1 MPAKGRVSIPW
12 QIVFTVISPINIWA
26 FYRIKKLRRYVL
38 YVIIPSALIVLTL
51 SLIGYYEMTLID
63 PFGGQMS
70 SDIVMPTP
78 PYMTPIKPQVV
89 KFDTIP
95 YNVIGITSSV
105 ALTIFS
111 IYLMIK
117 WVRD

>member
-1 MPAKGRVSIPW
+1 M
-12 QIVFTVISPINIWA
+12 
-26 FYRIKKLRRYVL
+26 
-38 YVIIPSALIVLTL
+38 YVIIPSVLIVLRL

-70 SDIVMPTP
+70 SDTVMPTP
-78 PYMTPIKPQVV
+78 PYMTPIKPQVT
-89 KFDTIP
+89 KSDTIP

-105 ALTIFS
+105 TLTIFS

-117 WVRD
+117 WARDWNKKFTNN